1 MASISTL
8 SGFAA
13 AALVLTCQQLA
24 VALEPPTREQIERYR
39 RDGTLADRVA
49 AAYRIGNHRVA
60 PHLVR
65 SFGERFGVASAK
77 SEAME
82 SSLPAT
88 GSPNVF
94 ALLIEFSD
102 HRSRFDSSHI
112 NRGLFGDGHSSRY
125 PYESLREFY
134 LRSSYGLLEIR
145 GTTLGWYRTPYARSA
160 VEETTGGREALIFEA
175 ISHFDRQGH
184 DFSRYDNDGDGRID
198 YFVVVFAGPAD
209 EWGDFWWAYYQ
220 PWSDDSFVVDG
231 KRFSWY
237 SFQGEGPSPFTPR
250 VVIHETGHALGLPDY
265 YDYDDAAGC
274 GSEGPPGGL
283 GGLDMMDHNWSD
295 HNSFSKFLLGWISPR
310 ILGQGSNQVSLRPS
324 DAAADA
330 ALLMHGE
337 PPFDPYGEYFLVQ
350 YRRRQGNDSDL
361 PSDGL
366 MIWHV
371 DARLHEL
378 GGVLNNNSSTDHKLL
393 RLMEADGLE
402 EIERGERA
410 DAGDFYRPGDIF
422 GTGTTPS
429 SHRYDGA
436 PTNLVVDSISQNN
449 GLMSLQASLG
459 SGCAIY
465 CDAAAP
471 NTAWPGVP
479 ARFEG
484 TAELSNCQGTVS
496 FEWRLDDYQHAGTAV
511 QRTFTVGGIHPWR
524 LDTELGDA
532 SCPREGSVLV
542 CEDARCWQ
550 WQATPSMES
559 ERAAHAAAV
568 LDDGRVLVAGGG
580 GPPEVFDPETMIWS
594 PTGPISG
601 SFVAA
606 AGVLL
611 DDGRVLVVGS
621 TPHDPVNAEI
631 YDPATDS
638 WSVTGQLDHD
648 RVLPSA
654 VRLSDGRVLV
664 VGGCWLDQRGECSN
678 PVTRVEVFDPQTEA
692 WSAAGSIGEW
702 LWYPGLTLLE
712 DGRVLLTNY
721 YSTRIYDPASNTW
734 RQILGPELSRHQHAP
749 VRLNDGRV
757 MVIGGY
763 FTRRAEFFDPATET
777 WTCGPAMSELR
788 RLSTATVLSSGLVV
802 VSGGLDRHGAAIR
815 TVEMYDPNTRT
826 WILVDPMIEP
836 RYAHTASLLTDGTV
850 LVTGGT
856 ATPETPNMDEWVRFS
871 AAERLT
877 VPEIRL
883 AVRRTPG
890 RRLRPRR

>member
-1 MASISTL
+1 
-8 SGFAA
+8 
-13 AALVLTCQQLA
+13 
-24 VALEPPTREQIERYR
+24 
-39 RDGTLADRVA
+39 
-49 AAYRIGNHRVA
+49 
-60 PHLVR
+60 
-65 SFGERFGVASAK
+65 
-77 SEAME
+77 
-82 SSLPAT
+82 
-88 GSPNVF
+88 VF

-102 HRSRFDSSHI
+102 HRGRFDASHI
-112 NRGLFGDGHSSRY
+112 DQGLFGDGHSSRY
-125 PYESLREFY
+125 PYESLRDFY
-134 LRSSYGLLEIR
+134 RRSSYGLLDIR
-145 GTTLGWYRTPYARSA
+145 GSTLGWYRTPYARSA

-175 ISHFDRQGH
+175 ISHFNRQGH

-198 YFVVVFAGPAD
+198 YFVVIFAGPPD
-209 EWGDFWWAYYQ
+209 DWVDFWWAYYQ
-220 PWSDDSFVVDG
+220 PWSDDSYVVDG

-237 SFQGEGPSPFTPR
+237 SFQGEGPSPYSPR

-265 YDYDDAAGC
+265 YDYDEPAGTA
-274 GSEGPPGGL
+274 GEGPPGGL
-283 GGLDMMDHNWSD
+283 GGLDMMDHNSGD
-295 HNSFSKFLLGWISPR
+295 HNCFSKLLLGWIAPR
-310 ILGQGSNQVSLRPS
+310 ILSQGSNQVSLRPS

-350 YRRRQGNDSDL
+350 NRRRQGNDSDL
-361 PSDGL
+361 PADGL

-402 EIERGERA
+402 EIERGGRA
-410 DAGDFYRPGDIF
+410 DAGDFYLPGDVF

-429 SHRYDGA
+429 SHRNDGA
-436 PTNLVVDSISQNN
+436 PTNLVADSISQNN

-471 NTAWPGVP
+471 STAWPGVP

-484 TAELSNCQGTVS
+484 RAELSNCQGTVS
-496 FEWRLDDYQHAGTAV
+496 FDWRLDDDQHAGTTV
-511 QRTFTVGGIHPWR
+511 QRTYTVRGIHPWS

-532 SCPREGSVLV
+532 SCAREGSVLV

-550 WQATPSMES
+550 WQATPSMEGQ
-559 ERAAHAAAV
+559 RAAHAAAV

-580 GPPEVFDPETMIWS
+580 GPPEVFDPESMIWN

-601 SFVAA
+601 SFITA

-631 YDPATDS
+631 YDPATES
-638 WSVTGQLDHD
+638 WSVTGQLAHN

-678 PVTRVEVFDPQTEA
+678 PVTRVEVFDPQTET

-734 RQILGPELSRHQHAP
+734 RRISDPRSARHQHAA
-749 VRLNDGRV
+749 VRLHDGRV

-763 FTRRAEFFDPATET
+763 FTRRSEFFDPATET
-777 WTCGPAMSELR
+777 WAFGPVMGELR
-788 RLSTATVLSSGLVV
+788 RVPAATVLPSGQVV
-802 VSGGLDRHGAAIR
+802 VAGGMDGHGGVSR
-815 TVEMYDPNTRT
+815 TVEMYDPNNPT
-826 WILVDPMIEP
+826 WIVVDHMTEP
-836 RYAHTASLLTDGTV
+836 RFGHTVSLLGDGTV

-856 ATPETPNMDEWVRFS
+856 ATPETPNMNEWQRSSGTELFS
-871 AAERLT
+871 APETRIIRIRRPDRRISGRPAPQMALPGLRAEEVFSR
-877 VPEIRL
+877 E
-883 AVRRTPG
+883 
-890 RRLRPRR
+890 RP

>member
-1 MASISTL
+1 L
-8 SGFAA
+8 
-13 AALVLTCQQLA
+13 
-24 VALEPPTREQIERYR
+24 
-39 RDGTLADRVA
+39 
-49 AAYRIGNHRVA
+49 
-60 PHLVR
+60 
-65 SFGERFGVASAK
+65 
-77 SEAME
+77 
-82 SSLPAT
+82 
-88 GSPNVF
+88 
-94 ALLIEFSD
+94 
-102 HRSRFDSSHI
+102 
-112 NRGLFGDGHSSRY
+112 
-125 PYESLREFY
+125 
-134 LRSSYGLLEIR
+134 
-145 GTTLGWYRTPYARSA
+145 
-160 VEETTGGREALIFEA
+160 
-175 ISHFDRQGH
+175 GH

-198 YFVVVFAGPAD
+198 YFVVIFAGPPD
-209 EWGDFWWAYYQ
+209 DWVDFWWAYYQ
-220 PWSDDSFVVDG
+220 PWSDDSYVVDG

-237 SFQGEGPSPFTPR
+237 SFQGEGPSPYSPR

-265 YDYDDAAGC
+265 YDYDEPAGTA
-274 GSEGPPGGL
+274 GEGPPGGL
-283 GGLDMMDHNWSD
+283 GGLDMMDHNSGD
-295 HNSFSKFLLGWISPR
+295 HNCFSKFLLGWIAPR
-310 ILGQGSNQVSLRPS
+310 ILSQGSNQVSLRPS

-350 YRRRQGNDSDL
+350 NRRRQGNDSDL
-361 PSDGL
+361 PADGL

-402 EIERGERA
+402 EIERGGRA
-410 DAGDFYRPGDIF
+410 DAGDFYLPGDVF

-429 SHRYDGA
+429 SHRNDGA
-436 PTNLVVDSISQNN
+436 PTNLVADSISQNN

-471 NTAWPGVP
+471 STAWPGVP

-484 TAELSNCQGTVS
+484 RAELSNCQGTVS
-496 FEWRLDDYQHAGTAV
+496 FDWRLDDDQHAGTTV
-511 QRTFTVGGIHPWR
+511 QRTYTVRGIHPWS

-532 SCPREGSVLV
+532 SCAREGSVLV

-550 WQATPSMES
+550 WQATPSMEGQ
-559 ERAAHAAAV
+559 RAAHAAAV

-580 GPPEVFDPETMIWS
+580 GPPEVFDPESMIWN

-601 SFVAA
+601 SFITA

-631 YDPATDS
+631 YDPATES
-638 WSVTGQLDHD
+638 WSVTGQLAHN

-678 PVTRVEVFDPQTEA
+678 PVTRVEVFDPQTET

-734 RQILGPELSRHQHAP
+734 RRISDPRSARHQHAA
-749 VRLNDGRV
+749 VRLHDGRV

-763 FTRRAEFFDPATET
+763 FTRRSEFFDPATET
-777 WTCGPAMSELR
+777 WAFGPVMGELR
-788 RLSTATVLSSGLVV
+788 RVPAATVLPSGQVV
-802 VSGGLDRHGAAIR
+802 VAGGMDGHGGVSR
-815 TVEMYDPNTRT
+815 TVEMYDPNNPT
-826 WILVDPMIEP
+826 WIVVDHMTEP
-836 RYAHTASLLTDGTV
+836 RFGHTVSLLGDGTV

-856 ATPETPNMDEWVRFS
+856 ATPETPNMNEWQRSSGTELFS
-871 AAERLT
+871 APETRIIRIRRPDRRISGRPAPQMALPGLRAEEVFSR
-877 VPEIRL
+877 E
-883 AVRRTPG
+883 
-890 RRLRPRR
+890 RP